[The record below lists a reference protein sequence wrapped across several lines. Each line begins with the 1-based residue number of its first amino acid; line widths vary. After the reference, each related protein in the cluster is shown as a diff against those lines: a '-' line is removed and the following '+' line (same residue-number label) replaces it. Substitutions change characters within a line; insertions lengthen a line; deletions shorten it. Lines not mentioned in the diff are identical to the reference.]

1 MSEKLK
7 ISEGVIVSFLI
18 GFAYTKGN
26 GIRLSKEKT
35 EIIEKIN
42 FRICNSIN
50 ERIFCEIENKIF
62 EKRELLYYI
71 NYWYK
76 QYNEE
81 KLEQNIIKKKLFT
94 AHSDISSDTIRINQ
108 EMIFAFFCG
117 IANAIPYKYLG
128 SNYNRT
134 YDKYLN
140 KIAKKF
146 CDNIDDE
153 RLCDVENYLNSNETL
168 FEIRDSIIMSSGVKP
183 CWYYPKETQS
193 DDEDEAMLRRFQEE
207 FK

>member
-1 MSEKLK
+1 M
-7 ISEGVIVSFLI
+7 
-18 GFAYTKGN
+18 
-26 GIRLSKEKT
+26 
-35 EIIEKIN
+35 
-42 FRICNSIN
+42 
-50 ERIFCEIENKIF
+50 
-62 EKRELLYYI
+62 
-71 NYWYK
+71 
-76 QYNEE
+76 
-81 KLEQNIIKKKLFT
+81 FT

-128 SNYNRT
+128 SKYNRT

-140 KIAKKF
+140 KIAKKS

-153 RLCDVENYLNSNETL
+153 RLCDVENYLTSNDTL

-183 CWYYPKETQS
+183 CWYYPKETQP